1 MLNGLFARE
10 ETTAALV
17 LALSGTVMVLVAKG
31 SGPLSPDRL
40 LTRVLSNPVPRV
52 PHAGDPGDRGARRAA
67 PSGAAPSV
75 AA

>member
-40 LTRVLSNPVPRV
+40 LAGVLSNPVP
-52 PHAGDPGDRGARRAA
+52 RGARRAA
-67 PSGAAPSV
+67 PSGVAPSV

>member
-31 SGPLSPDRL
+31 SGPLAPDRL
-40 LTRVLSNPVPRV
+40 LNRVLSNPVPRV
-52 PHAGDPGDRGARRAA
+52 TRAGDPGDRGARRAA
-67 PSGAAPSV
+67 
-75 AA
+75 